1 MVLEHP
7 QALADVECASAVF
20 GVLDA
25 DLGQAVVRRPL
36 QAVGGV
42 FHLRLDDV
50 EQSLDVEALG
60 LLRHAFGGQRPA
72 GTRDDGILIG
82 GPGKPQFFAVVTLTR
97 CRGRGGILRCRWW
110 AGWSC
115 TGVCRRIG
123 SGPRGLGPAGGSAA

>member
-60 LLRHAFGGQRPA
+60 LLRHASVVNAQPA
-72 GTRDDGILIG
+72 LAT
-82 GPGKPQFFAVVTLTR
+82 
-97 CRGRGGILRCRWW
+97 
-110 AGWSC
+110 
-115 TGVCRRIG
+115 TG
-123 SGPRGLGPAGGSAA
+123 S